1 VKPSVRVVLILTG
14 LVVAGFALGLMLEDL
29 LQRSDTTAPTTG
41 ALMGLGLGTAVAAV
55 TTRT

>member
-1 VKPSVRVVLILTG
+1 VNPSVRVVLILTG